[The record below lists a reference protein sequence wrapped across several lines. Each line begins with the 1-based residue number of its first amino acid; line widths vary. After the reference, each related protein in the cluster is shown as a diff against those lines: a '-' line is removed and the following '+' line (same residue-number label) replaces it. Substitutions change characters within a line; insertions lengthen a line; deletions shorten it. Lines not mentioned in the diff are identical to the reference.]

1 MPQRPFSAAVRVNAS
16 FWLLVLLAAIVS
28 PLTVVAAIL
37 TAAALHE
44 LGHLAVM
51 RYYGVSVK
59 RFRLT
64 ALGAELDAPAL
75 ARLPYGREL
84 IITLAGVTVNLFCAV
99 LLALLGLRTW
109 REWPFVFAGAHLV
122 LAAFNLLPVVPL
134 DGARALCLALS
145 FFLGPATGSVSP
157 RRSALPARLRFVRWG
172 SSSRWSCT
180 ADGSLLLLPSAFSG
194 ERCANWGLRAAGK
207 ACKIRSMSLDRKGA
221 CLWTNDWNAS
231 CPACRSRRA
240 MWAASTTR

>member
-59 RFRLT
+59 CFRLT
-64 ALGAELDAPAL
+64 ALGAELDAPTL
-75 ARLPYGREL
+75 ARLSYGREL
-84 IITLAGVTVNLFCAV
+84 IVTLAGVTVNLFCAI

-109 REWPFVFAGAHLV
+109 R
-122 LAAFNLLPVVPL
+122 AFNLLPVVPL

-145 FFLGPATGSVSP
+145 FFLGPATGERITAAVSLACSLALCALGLKLSLELHSGWLFAFAAFGLLWGTLRQLGLARGGKSV
-157 RRSALPARLRFVRWG
+157 
-172 SSSRWSCT
+172 
-180 ADGSLLLLPSAFSG
+180 
-194 ERCANWGLRAAGK
+194 
-207 ACKIRSMSLDRKGA
+207 
-221 CLWTNDWNAS
+221 
-231 CPACRSRRA
+231 
-240 MWAASTTR
+240 

>member
-1 MPQRPFSAAVRVNAS
+1 MPQRPFSADVRVNAS
-16 FWLLVLLAAIVS
+16 FWLLMLLAVIVS

-44 LGHLAVM
+44 LGHLAAM

-59 RFRLT
+59 HFRLT

-75 ARLPYGREL
+75 ARLSYGREL
-84 IITLAGVTVNLFCAV
+84 IITLAGVTVNLFCAI

-109 REWPFVFAGAHLV
+109 REWCFVFAGAHLV

-145 FFLGPATGSVSP
+145 FFLGPATG
-157 RRSALPARLRFVRWG
+157 
-172 SSSRWSCT
+172 
-180 ADGSLLLLPSAFSG
+180 
-194 ERCANWGLRAAGK
+194 
-207 ACKIRSMSLDRKGA
+207 
-221 CLWTNDWNAS
+221 
-231 CPACRSRRA
+231 
-240 MWAASTTR
+240 

>member
-1 MPQRPFSAAVRVNAS
+1 MLQRPFSAAVRVNAS

-44 LGHLAVM
+44 LGHLAAM
-51 RYYGVSVK
+51 RYYGVS
-59 RFRLT
+59 

-84 IITLAGVTVNLFCAV
+84 IVTLAGVTVNLFCAV

-109 REWPFVFAGAHLV
+109 REWCFVFAGAHLV

-145 FFLGPATGSVSP
+145 FFLGP
-157 RRSALPARLRFVRWG
+157 
-172 SSSRWSCT
+172 T
-180 ADGSLLLLPSAFSG
+180 AG
-194 ERCANWGLRAAGK
+194 ERVTAAVSLACSLALCALGLKLSLELHSGWLFAFAALGLLWGTLRQLGLARGGK
-207 ACKIRSMSLDRKGA
+207 SV
-221 CLWTNDWNAS
+221 
-231 CPACRSRRA
+231 
-240 MWAASTTR
+240 

>member
-64 ALGAELDAPAL
+64 ALGAELNAPTL

-84 IITLAGVTVNLFCAV
+84 IVTLAGVTVNLFCAV

-109 REWPFVFAGAHLV
+109 REWCFVFAGAHLV

-134 DGARALCLALS
+134 DGARAGERITAAVSLACSLALCALGLKLSLGLHSGWLFAFAS
-145 FFLGPATGSVSP
+145 FGLLWGTLRQLGLAHGAKSV
-157 RRSALPARLRFVRWG
+157 
-172 SSSRWSCT
+172 
-180 ADGSLLLLPSAFSG
+180 
-194 ERCANWGLRAAGK
+194 
-207 ACKIRSMSLDRKGA
+207 
-221 CLWTNDWNAS
+221 
-231 CPACRSRRA
+231 
-240 MWAASTTR
+240 

>member
-1 MPQRPFSAAVRVNAS
+1 MPQRPFSADIRVNAS
-16 FWLLVLLAAIVS
+16 FWLLVLLAAVS

-109 REWPFVFAGAHLV
+109 REWCFVFAGAHLV

-145 FFLGPATGSVSP
+145 FFLGPATGERITAAVSLACSLALCALGLKLSLGLHSGWLFAFAAFGLLWGTLRQLGLARGVKSV
-157 RRSALPARLRFVRWG
+157 
-172 SSSRWSCT
+172 
-180 ADGSLLLLPSAFSG
+180 
-194 ERCANWGLRAAGK
+194 
-207 ACKIRSMSLDRKGA
+207 
-221 CLWTNDWNAS
+221 
-231 CPACRSRRA
+231 
-240 MWAASTTR
+240 

>member
-75 ARLPYGREL
+75 ARLSYGREL
-84 IITLAGVTVNLFCAV
+84 IVTLAGVTVNLFCAV

-145 FFLGPATGSVSP
+145 FFLGPATGERITAACASRSRPRGSCPRRTRRFSGSRRSP
-157 RRSALPARLRFVRWG
+157 RRS
-172 SSSRWSCT
+172 T
-180 ADGSLLLLPSAFSG
+180 SA
-194 ERCANWGLRAAGK
+194 A
-207 ACKIRSMSLDRKGA
+207 
-221 CLWTNDWNAS
+221 
-231 CPACRSRRA
+231 
-240 MWAASTTR
+240 

>member
-44 LGHLAVM
+44 LGHLAAM

-75 ARLPYGREL
+75 ARLSYGREL
-84 IITLAGVTVNLFCAV
+84 IVTLAGVTVNLFCAV

-145 FFLGPATGSVSP
+145 FFLGP
-157 RRSALPARLRFVRWG
+157 
-172 SSSRWSCT
+172 T
-180 ADGSLLLLPSAFSG
+180 A
-194 ERCANWGLRAAGK
+194 
-207 ACKIRSMSLDRKGA
+207 A
-221 CLWTNDWNAS
+221 CL
-231 CPACRSRRA
+231 RS
-240 MWAASTTR
+240 

>member
-59 RFRLT
+59 CFRLT
-64 ALGAELDAPAL
+64 ALGAELDAPTL
-75 ARLPYGREL
+75 ARLSYGREL
-84 IITLAGVTVNLFCAV
+84 IVTLAGVTVNLFCAV

-145 FFLGPATGSVSP
+145 FFLGPATGERITAVSLAC
-157 RRSALPARLRFVRWG
+157 SLALCALG
-172 SSSRWSCT
+172 LKL
-180 ADGSLLLLPSAFSG
+180 SLGLHSGWLFAFSAFG
-194 ERCANWGLRAAGK
+194 LLWGTLRQLGLARGGK
-207 ACKIRSMSLDRKGA
+207 SV
-221 CLWTNDWNAS
+221 
-231 CPACRSRRA
+231 
-240 MWAASTTR
+240 

>member
-1 MPQRPFSAAVRVNAS
+1 MPQRPFSADVRVNAS

-59 RFRLT
+59 CFRLT
-64 ALGAELDAPAL
+64 ALGAELDAPPL

-134 DGARALCLALS
+134 DGARALCLAPVPS
-145 FFLGPATGSVSP
+145 FSGPATGERITAAVSLACSLALCALGLKLSLELHSGWLFAFASFGLLWGTLRQLGLARGAKSV
-157 RRSALPARLRFVRWG
+157 
-172 SSSRWSCT
+172 
-180 ADGSLLLLPSAFSG
+180 
-194 ERCANWGLRAAGK
+194 
-207 ACKIRSMSLDRKGA
+207 
-221 CLWTNDWNAS
+221 
-231 CPACRSRRA
+231 
-240 MWAASTTR
+240 